1 MNGTTTHSNGTDDA
15 PSSTFEYLGRVPD
28 TSMLPGVRQP
38 DNSISASSDA
48 QKALHAKTDPLRD
61 MGEAWA
67 EGVRNKVRNNPLASI
82 AAALAL
88 GLVIARLKRGHHPP
102 R

>member
-1 MNGTTTHSNGTDDA
+1 MNDATHPDGSHDA
-15 PSSTFEYLGRVPD
+15 ALPAVDHLGRVPD

-38 DNSISASSDA
+38 DHSILAPEDA
-48 QKALHAKTDPLRD
+48 LAAMHAKTDPLRD

-67 EGVRNKVRNNPLASI
+67 EGVRSKVRNNPLASI